1 MTYSRR
7 SFSTR
12 CIAGYPTG
20 RVITVEVEEERL
32 HRASSVATHIRTN
45 PLHREVCIRLT
56 AWHCLSF
63 PLPHFLLSEG
73 GYGRGRTSAKHKVD
87 SYSTDWRKLIC
98 TYAPVAPTYK
108 TYPTFFV
115 TSPTRENSIGG
126 ATKWWGATAQHQ
138 LLPAVPT
145 VLALFSSLPQMLPT
159 QPKQPFTIES
169 TLIFV
174 SRRGGSN
181 PL

>member
-7 SFSTR
+7 SFITR

-32 HRASSVATHIRTN
+32 QRASSIATHIQTN
-45 PLHREVCIRLT
+45 PFHREVCIRLT

-73 GYGRGRTSAKHKVD
+73 GYGRERTSAKHKVD

-126 ATKWWGATAQHQ
+126 ATKWWEGDCATPVTSSSSHGACLVFLIATNAPNSTKTAIHNRIHSYLCVQ
-138 LLPAVPT
+138 
-145 VLALFSSLPQMLPT
+145 
-159 QPKQPFTIES
+159 E
-169 TLIFV
+169 
-174 SRRGGSN
+174 RG
-181 PL
+181 